1 MRVVRSGGAGS
12 LRRGVLVQTNDQM
25 RVCLLWLSYTHGEV
39 PSFLTGFSKWRVVE
53 FGLEAGSKPPKSLIL
68 LSHAFLFHP
77 HHFLSPFSTKV
88 KVLLL
93 RIRRKLR
100 NTVHDYCSKL
110 LFKITV
116 HDYCS

>member
-53 FGLEAGSKPPKSLIL
+53 FGLEAGSFFCLVGGSLDKPLEASQKP
-68 LSHAFLFHP
+68 HFAFSCLPLPPTSFSFS
-77 HHFLSPFSTKV
+77 FL
-88 KVLLL
+88 
-93 RIRRKLR
+93 
-100 NTVHDYCSKL
+100 HQG
-110 LFKITV
+110 
-116 HDYCS
+116 